1 MAESLISTSHAFILG
16 VVEGL
21 TEYLPIS
28 STGHLIITSQL
39 LGLRSSE
46 GLTPSQIEAIQAFE
60 IVIQGGAILAVTV
73 LYHRYLLDTVLGVLG
88 KSIKG
93 RQLFIN
99 ICCATLPVLVAGFL
113 LKDWIARYLQF
124 PGPVLLSL
132 VLGGVVMLVF
142 EKFQKQKGVPDKDV
156 SIHDLTWKGALAIG
170 MIQCFA
176 LWPGMSRSMV
186 TIVGGMSIGLR
197 RGAAAEFSFLV
208 GLPVLLAATLYKGL
222 KDGDVLLEHIGSSSL
237 CIGVLTSAIAAALAI
252 RWLVSFLNRRGL
264 ALFGWYRL
272 VLAAAVY
279 FLVYA

>member
-1 MAESLISTSHAFILG
+1 MAESLISAPNAFILG
-16 VVEGL
+16 VVEGI

-39 LGLRSSE
+39 LGLRNSE

-60 IVIQGGAILAVTV
+60 IVIQGGAILAVAI
-73 LYHRYLLDTVLGVLG
+73 LYHRYLLETVLGVLG
-88 KSIKG
+88 KSVRG

-113 LKDWIARYLQF
+113 LKDVIAKYLQF
-124 PGPVLLSL
+124 PGPVLFSL

-142 EKFQKQKGVPDKDV
+142 EKFQKQKDAPLKEL
-156 SIHDLTWKGALAIG
+156 SIHDLSWKAALAIG
-170 MIQCFA
+170 LIQCFA

-186 TIVGGMSIGLR
+186 TIVGGMYLGLR

-208 GLPVLLAATLYKGL
+208 GLPVLLSATLYKGL
-222 KDGDVLLEHIGSSSL
+222 KNGDVLLEHVGISSL
-237 CIGVLTSAIAAALAI
+237 FIGTLTSAVSAAIAI
-252 RWLVSFLNRRGL
+252 RWLVAFLNRRGL

-279 FLVYA
+279 LFVYA

>member
-1 MAESLISTSHAFILG
+1 MAESLISASHAFILG

-21 TEYLPIS
+21 TEYLPVS

-60 IVIQGGAILAVTV
+60 IVIQGGAILAVAV

-99 ICCATLPVLVAGFL
+99 ICCATLPVLVVGFL
-113 LKDWIARYLQF
+113 LKDFIARYLQF
-124 PGPVLLSL
+124 PGPVLFSL

-142 EKFQKQKGVPDKDV
+142 EKFQKQKGIPAKEF
-156 SIHDLTWKGALAIG
+156 SIHDLTWKSALAIG

-186 TIVGGMSIGLR
+186 TIVGGMYIGLR

-222 KDGDVLLEHIGSSSL
+222 KDGDVLLAHIGPSSL
-237 CIGVLTSAIAAALAI
+237 LIGVLTSAIAAALAI

-272 VLAAAVY
+272 ALAAAVY
-279 FLVYA
+279 LLVYA